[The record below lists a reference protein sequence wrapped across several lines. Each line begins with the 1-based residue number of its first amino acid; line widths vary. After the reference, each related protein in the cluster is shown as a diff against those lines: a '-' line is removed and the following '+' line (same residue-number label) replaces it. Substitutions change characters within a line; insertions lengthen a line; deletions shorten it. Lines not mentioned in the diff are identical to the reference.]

1 MYPPVFQLA
10 SASAAVKSLIGSSP
24 VRLWPFGGAGNTPTK
39 PYAVWQVV
47 YGSPENAL
55 SDRPD
60 MDGYGVQI
68 DCYGTTASSARN
80 VAAALRDAFEPA
92 GYVTAYNGEFV
103 DQPTGLAR
111 VSFTVEFLTPR

>member
-1 MYPPVFQLA
+1 MYPPVFVLA
-10 SASAAVKSLIGSSP
+10 SASSTVKSLIGSNP

-47 YGSPENAL
+47 YGSPENYLAGL
-55 SDRPD
+55 PD
-60 MDGYGVQI
+60 VDGYGVQI
-68 DCYGTTASSARN
+68 DCYGTTATSARN

-92 GYVTAYNGEFV
+92 AYVTSYNGETV
-103 DQPTGLAR
+103 DEPTGLAR